1 MTELKHILIVD
12 DETPARNRLRD
23 LLQEC
28 YPDIVLDEASNGQQA
43 LEMIASNPPQV
54 VLLDIKMPVMD
65 GIAVASHLQDL
76 EAPPAVVFTTA
87 YDNHA
92 MQAFDLNAIDYL
104 LKPIRLERLKAAL
117 QKAQVL
123 LPRQLEAIKP
133 LQAKRTHFSVLER
146 GKVLLVPLQE
156 VIYLRAELK
165 YITIRTKEREYL
177 IDGSLN
183 ALELEFAERFLRVH
197 RNCLV
202 AHQCIEGYEKTTD
215 EHGER
220 QVMVLLKEVTDKVAV
235 SRRQMHL
242 LKELG
247 I

>member
-43 LEMIASNPPQV
+43 LEMIANNPPQV

-65 GIAVASHLQDL
+65 GIAVASHLQEL
-76 EAPPAVVFTTA
+76 EAPPAVVYTTA

-104 LKPIRLERLKAAL
+104 LKPIRLERLKTAL

-165 YITIRTKEREYL
+165 YITVRTKERE
-177 IDGSLN
+177 
-183 ALELEFAERFLRVH
+183 
-197 RNCLV
+197 
-202 AHQCIEGYEKTTD
+202 
-215 EHGER
+215 
-220 QVMVLLKEVTDKVAV
+220 
-235 SRRQMHL
+235 
-242 LKELG
+242 
-247 I
+247 

>member
-1 MTELKHILIVD
+1 MSTLSHILVVD

-28 YPDIVLDEASNGQQA
+28 DPNLQITEASNGKDA
-43 LEMIASNPPQV
+43 LERIASDKPQL

-65 GIAVASHLQDL
+65 GIAVASHLL
-76 EAPPAVVFTTA
+76 GMEAAPAVVFTTA

-92 MQAFDLNAIDYL
+92 MQAFELNAIDYL
-104 LKPIRLERLKAAL
+104 LKPIRLERLKTAL
-117 QKAQVL
+117 QKAQAL
-123 LPRQLEAIKP
+123 LPAQLEAIKP

-165 YITIRTKEREYL
+165 YITLRTKEREYL
-177 IDGSLN
+177 IDGALNSL
-183 ALELEFAERFLRVH
+183 EEEFPDRFLRVH

-202 AHQCIEGYEKTTD
+202 AQAFIAGYEKTTD
-215 EHGER
+215 AEGER
-220 QVMVLLKEVTDKVAV
+220 QVMVLLKEITDKVAV

>member
-23 LLQEC
+23 LLEEC

-43 LEMIASNPPQV
+43 LEMIANNPPQV

-65 GIAVASHLQDL
+65 GISVASHLQEL

-104 LKPIRLERLKAAL
+104 FKPIRLERLKTAL

-123 LPRQLEAIKP
+123 MPAQLEAIKS

-146 GKVLLVPLQE
+146 GKVLLVALQE

-165 YITIRTKEREYL
+165 YITVRTKEREYL

-202 AHQCIEGYEKTTD
+202 AHQSIAGYEKTVD
-215 EHGER
+215 EQGER
-220 QVMVLLKEVTDKVAV
+220 QVMVLLKDVTDKVAV